1 MMGKMTL
8 GCFPLYLTIFKDI
21 DGDTWNITESGAY
34 NFKKNREHKN
44 FFGGIIFE
52 KGDNEKA
59 FKRAEMIVKDGVKG
73 LIVDMREGV

>member
-1 MMGKMTL
+1 MGKMTL
-8 GCFPLYLTIFKDI
+8 GIFPLYLTIFKDI
-21 DGDTWNITESGAY
+21 EGDTWNTTESNAWG
-34 NFKKNREHKN
+34 FKRNKEHEN

-59 FKRAEMIVKDGVKG
+59 FKRAEMIVKEGLKG

>member
-8 GCFPLYLTIFKDI
+8 GVFPLYLTIFKDI
-21 DGDTWNITESGAY
+21 EGDTWNTTESSSF
-34 NFKKNREHKN
+34 NFKKNMEHEN

-52 KGDNEKA
+52 KGNNEKA
-59 FKRAEMIVKDGVKG
+59 FKRAEMIVKEGVKG